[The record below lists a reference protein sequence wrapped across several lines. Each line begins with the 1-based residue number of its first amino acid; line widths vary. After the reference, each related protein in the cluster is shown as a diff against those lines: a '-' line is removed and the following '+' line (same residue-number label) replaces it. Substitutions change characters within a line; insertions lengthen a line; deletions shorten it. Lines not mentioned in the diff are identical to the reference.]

1 MEERLEQII
10 REVEALKR
18 DNKGWEPLL
27 IWEPDIV
34 RVLSVLVR

>member
-10 REVEALKR
+10 GEVAVLKR
-18 DNKGWEPLL
+18 DNKGWDPLL

-34 RVLSVLVR
+34 RALSALM